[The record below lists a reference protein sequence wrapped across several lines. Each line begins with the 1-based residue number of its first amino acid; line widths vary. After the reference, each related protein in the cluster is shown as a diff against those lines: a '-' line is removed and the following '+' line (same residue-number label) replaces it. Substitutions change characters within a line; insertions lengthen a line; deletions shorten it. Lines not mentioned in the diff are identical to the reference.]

1 MEESSPNVH
10 GVGCWLNER
19 VDLVKFRAVMQYLA
33 HHHSSLAI
41 VEENGSTSV
50 FFAGGSF
57 FFLIDWADRYSPGKY
72 VSQMVQRSS
81 DGALN

>member
-33 HHHSSLAI
+33 HHHSSLAN

-50 FFAGGSF
+50 FFCWRVVFFPDRLGGQILAREICF
-57 FFLIDWADRYSPGKY
+57 PN
-72 VSQMVQRSS
+72 
-81 DGALN
+81 GAEIV